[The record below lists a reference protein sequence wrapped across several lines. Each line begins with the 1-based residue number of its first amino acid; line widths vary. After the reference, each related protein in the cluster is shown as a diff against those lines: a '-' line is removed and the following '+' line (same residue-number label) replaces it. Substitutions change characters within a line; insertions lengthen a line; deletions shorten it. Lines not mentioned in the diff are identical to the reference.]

1 MIKDVMVRLDGS
13 AADEVRL
20 AAVNEIAELFH
31 SQVIGLFLNVL
42 PLVIAAEDG
51 VSAIGAAELLRA
63 AREAGD
69 KVEARLLQRLNRL
82 QKPVELR
89 RFDILSE
96 DTANVVAREARAAD
110 TFVALRPNGAPHE
123 PEHLVEGVLFGSGR
137 HLFLVPNRKP
147 AKAPLEH
154 VVVAWNGSRESARAL
169 ADALP
174 YLHKANQVTV
184 VVVDEEPPMEL
195 QAVLGTDAVNHL
207 KHHGNQC
214 HPASRQNARQRCRG
228 DADRGGST
236 AQGGPHRNGS
246 LWPLPGARVAPGR
259 RDLRPLA
266 LGADP
271 APGRS
276 LAVSLEGRPTGPGPK
291 LGGIVEV
298 NLDSLGRPAI
308 QKVPRRTAQMKIS
321 AQHK

>member
-20 AAVNEIAELFH
+20 AAVNEIAELFQ

-42 PLVIAAEDG
+42 PVVVAAEDG
-51 VSAIGAAELLRA
+51 IGAIGAADLLRA

-69 KVEARLLQRLNRL
+69 KMEARLHQRLDRL

-89 RFDILSE
+89 RFDILSD

-110 TFVALRPNGAPHE
+110 TFVALRPNGAPRE

-147 AKAPLEH
+147 AKTPFEH
-154 VVVAWNGSRESARAL
+154 IVVAWNGSRESARAL
-169 ADALP
+169 AEALP
-174 YLHKANQVTV
+174 YLHKATQVTV

-207 KHHGNQC
+207 KHHEI
-214 HPASRQNARQRCRG
+214 NAVLHHVRLR
-228 DADRGGST
+228 DADV
-236 AQGGPHRNGS
+236 
-246 LWPLPGARVAPGR
+246 GATLIAEARRLKADLIVMGAYGHSRVR
-259 RDLRPLA
+259 EWL
-266 LGADP
+266 
-271 APGRS
+271 
-276 LAVSLEGRPTGPGPK
+276 
-291 LGGIVEV
+291 LGGATYT
-298 NLDSLGRPAI
+298 LL
-308 QKVPRRTAQMKIS
+308 
-321 AQHK
+321 HKAPIPLLVAH